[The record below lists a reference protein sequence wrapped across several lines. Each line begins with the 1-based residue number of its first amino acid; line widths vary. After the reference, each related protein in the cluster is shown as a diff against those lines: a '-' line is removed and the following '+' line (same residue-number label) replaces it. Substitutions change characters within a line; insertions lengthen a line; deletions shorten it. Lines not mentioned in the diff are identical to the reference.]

1 MTALIIVLA
10 VLAFF
15 VLLGLLRVGV
25 IAEYSEDGFELKAI
39 AGPVRINLLGGTK
52 KPKGEKKKKETKKI
66 TKKQKDSKQNKGKTS
81 EKQKK
86 GGPVKIIKAV
96 LPTALKTIGRF
107 FKHLQIDVLTIRYAL
122 SGDDPYNVAMN
133 YGYASGAL
141 GVICPIL
148 DRNFKIKN
156 WDINVYPSFTEP
168 EETMYIK
175 AKATIAIWELIYIIL
190 KVDFKAI
197 LSIV

>member
-15 VLLGLLRVGV
+15 VILGLLRVGV
-25 IAEYSEDGFELKAI
+25 IAEYSEEGFDLKVI
-39 AGPVRINLLGGTK
+39 AGPVRIKLLPGK
-52 KPKGEKKKKETKKI
+52 DEPKTEKKKKVKKEKP
-66 TKKQKDSKQNKGKTS
+66 KKQKAKKEDEGKSS
-81 EKQKK
+81 EKKKK
-86 GGPVKIIKAV
+86 GGPVEIVKAV

-107 FKHLQIDVLTIRYAL
+107 FKHLRIDVLTIRYAL
-122 SGDDPYNVAMN
+122 SGDDPYSVAMN

-141 GVICPIL
+141 GYICPIL
-148 DRNFKIKN
+148 DRNFKIKK

-190 KVDFKAI
+190 KLDKAI